1 MRKRYAAAIV
11 AALAMAGSVQAQT
24 ADQKVRSV
32 ETWGSV
38 QGDYSGVSLK
48 EVSYYG
54 ANGQPVSVVKYG
66 AYYDGTM
73 EPTEYT
79 YYDYDDAGRIIKET
93 LLQYKVGSGNRME
106 WKDKGSKDY
115 KYDEAG
121 NLVSVR
127 DYFYGDST
135 VYEYDGEGNKTA
147 TVKYL
152 PGSQGG
158 GTELSREIY
167 SDFVAPN
174 CPQSLVST
182 GSESYYRYS
191 AKMSYDDAGNMTEK
205 LTYNGE
211 TRLLT
216 QKETWTYKDGQLSL
230 YERFKVSG
238 SEDNYTYT
246 PDHMTVYTVEG
257 TSPLRIHQSDSTYF
271 AGEWST
277 SSLPTVTEYFTP
289 QPASAPELKVSIDP
303 EKANNVVL
311 TFNATGIEGAA
322 NVAYDIFRHGIKV
335 ARVSAADAEDGMIT
349 YTDANVPNG
358 TYDYMVQAVDT
369 DVPDIIGDGKVET
382 NPLNSYGHGMN
393 CSARERVSLDTKL
406 PAPSRLRATKVEYVS
421 GECFVTLAWDE
432 PADKDN
438 YSFESYNV
446 YMDGMKLPE
455 NAEASMAGPVVK
467 PITENSFRI
476 SLGYGNASSEI
487 SGNYY
492 VEAVY
497 GIGLAQSEV
506 ATITN
511 KSYSMAGLV
520 EKTEERWGDA
530 LGEVSKNRITN
541 KIVSY
546 YDGENRL
553 SAKVSYGANTATG
566 KYEPVYYEG
575 TLFSADSLS
584 SKTFHQQ
591 YGLYDG
597 ADFKFIEANDTT
609 YCTYDKA
616 GHLLTERS
624 LQSTDSIVYTYDE
637 EGNKIS
643 YERYVPDTW
652 GSHGG
657 KPYVME
663 GYNYS
668 DFVAPDCPQTI
679 QGFGAYS
686 SYKNSYKVKYDSDN
700 NIIEKETYNEG
711 GTLIQVERWT
721 YELGVLVLYETN
733 KVKSAT
739 GEDGTTTY
747 TETPSKK
754 TVYTVVGD
762 KPLRIKHEDYTY
774 TYGEWGTVP
783 YYYVTE
789 YGKPDAATAPVLAME
804 PVADKLN
811 TVKLTFDATAIP
823 DVSNVAYDVYRH
835 GIKLARLS
843 ASDAKDGMLTYVDES
858 VFNGE
863 YDYFVQPVDV
873 DADKTGEEALNSY
886 GFGMNVS
893 NTVREVFA
901 TELPVPTNVRAT
913 SVEYSQDSC
922 YVTVE
927 WDEPADKDLYQLRY
941 YNVFDIDQKSPV
953 NSTSNASGLIVQPIT
968 ENKYRLYL
976 GQGTSASNMS
986 MDIYVQAV
994 YALGKVNTDTV
1005 TIRNQI
1011 EDGIADVEAG
1021 NCIRFSHG
1029 VLAAGE
1035 GVTFDVYTADG
1046 KVVATGCEG
1055 TLSLGNRPAGVYV
1068 VRSHSNGRTSTQKVV
1083 LRGNN

>member
-38 QGDYSGVSLK
+38 QGDYSGVSSK

-349 YTDANVPNG
+349 YTDADVPNG

-432 PADKDN
+432 PADKD
-438 YSFESYNV
+438 
-446 YMDGMKLPE
+446 
-455 NAEASMAGPVVK
+455 
-467 PITENSFRI
+467 
-476 SLGYGNASSEI
+476 
-487 SGNYY
+487 
-492 VEAVY
+492 
-497 GIGLAQSEV
+497 
-506 ATITN
+506 
-511 KSYSMAGLV
+511 
-520 EKTEERWGDA
+520 
-530 LGEVSKNRITN
+530 
-541 KIVSY
+541 
-546 YDGENRL
+546 
-553 SAKVSYGANTATG
+553 
-566 KYEPVYYEG
+566 
-575 TLFSADSLS
+575 
-584 SKTFHQQ
+584 
-591 YGLYDG
+591 
-597 ADFKFIEANDTT
+597 
-609 YCTYDKA
+609 
-616 GHLLTERS
+616 
-624 LQSTDSIVYTYDE
+624 
-637 EGNKIS
+637 
-643 YERYVPDTW
+643 
-652 GSHGG
+652 
-657 KPYVME
+657 
-663 GYNYS
+663 
-668 DFVAPDCPQTI
+668 
-679 QGFGAYS
+679 
-686 SYKNSYKVKYDSDN
+686 
-700 NIIEKETYNEG
+700 
-711 GTLIQVERWT
+711 
-721 YELGVLVLYETN
+721 
-733 KVKSAT
+733 
-739 GEDGTTTY
+739 
-747 TETPSKK
+747 
-754 TVYTVVGD
+754 
-762 KPLRIKHEDYTY
+762 
-774 TYGEWGTVP
+774 
-783 YYYVTE
+783 
-789 YGKPDAATAPVLAME
+789 
-804 PVADKLN
+804 
-811 TVKLTFDATAIP
+811 
-823 DVSNVAYDVYRH
+823 
-835 GIKLARLS
+835 
-843 ASDAKDGMLTYVDES
+843 
-858 VFNGE
+858 
-863 YDYFVQPVDV
+863 
-873 DADKTGEEALNSY
+873 
-886 GFGMNVS
+886 
-893 NTVREVFA
+893 
-901 TELPVPTNVRAT
+901 
-913 SVEYSQDSC
+913 
-922 YVTVE
+922 
-927 WDEPADKDLYQLRY
+927 LYQLRY

-953 NSTSNASGLIVQPIT
+953 NSTSNASGLFVQPIT